1 MAHKDLGFGT
11 IAAYGSVSLSIG
23 LLGIPM
29 AVFLPA
35 FYSAELG
42 LPLAAVGSMLILSRV
57 TDFFTDPAIG
67 ILSDRWR
74 PAIGRRKVWLP
85 IGSLIMMLG
94 VFLLFQPIVKP
105 NEFYFFAC
113 VSLVYLGYTT
123 LQLPYTAW
131 GAELSPDY
139 QVRTRITG
147 TAKFFDTTGI
157 LISSLIPTLVFSL
170 GGSSMGDVMK
180 GLSLFFILTLP
191 VCATLAFLLVPDRSA
206 KPRGD
211 KDSGAGSGADS
222 EAEGGPEDG
231 PENKVSDTEAPQ
243 KFRLKEALLMMAR
256 NKPFAIITGALLIA
270 TIAEVAR
277 QTMTSFY
284 AAHILQFE
292 DFNIAFTFYFISAI
306 LIIPLWGVAAK
317 RLEKHNA
324 LIVALCLV
332 FATNVGMFFLGPGD
346 AVLFMILFVLK
357 GGCFGALLML
367 PAAMI
372 ADTVDIDTVQTGE
385 KRQGQFFAISAMVQ
399 KAGFAIGAGTPLI
412 LLDWTGFNAAGENGP
427 DELMAL
433 KLMYGVAP
441 AIVVLGAIFLLRK
454 YALTAAKHKEL
465 QTYLEARENGVEAAK
480 PDFVG

>member
-1 MAHKDLGFGT
+1 MAHKELGFGT

-35 FYSAELG
+35 FYSSELG

-74 PAIGRRKVWLP
+74 PGIGRRKVWLP

-123 LQLPYTAW
+123 LQLPYSAW

-170 GGSSMGDVMK
+170 GGSGMGDVMK

-191 VCATLAFLLVPDRSA
+191 VCATLAFLMVPDRSA
-206 KPRGD
+206 KSAR
-211 KDSGAGSGADS
+211 SAGAPELAARR
-222 EAEGGPEDG
+222 AE
-231 PENKVSDTEAPQ
+231 
-243 KFRLKEALLMMAR
+243 KFRPKDALTMMAR

-292 DFNIAFTFYFISAI
+292 DFNIAFTFYFIAAI
-306 LIIPLWGVAAK
+306 VIIPLWGVAAK

-324 LIVALCLV
+324 LIAALCLV
-332 FATNVGMFFLGPGD
+332 FATNVGMFFLGAGD
-346 AVLFMILFVLK
+346 AALFMVLFVVK

-372 ADTVDIDTVQTGE
+372 ADTVDIDTAQTGE

-399 KAGFAIGAGTPLI
+399 KAGFAIGAGAPLI
-412 LLDWTGFNAAGENGP
+412 ILDWTGFKAAGPNGP
-427 DELMAL
+427 DELLAL
-433 KLMYGVAP
+433 KLMYGVVP
-441 AIVVLGAIFLLRK
+441 AIVVLAAIFLLRK
-454 YALTAAKHKEL
+454 YSLTEARHKEL
-465 QTYLEARENGVEAAK
+465 QIYLEAKAENADTDAPV
-480 PDFVG
+480 PDFIK